1 MAETSILVADDEP
14 FIVRLLTF
22 VLRKRGF
29 SVAEARDGEEALDL
43 VRAKRP
49 KIAFVDAMMPKM
61 NGYELCRA
69 IKKDPDLRDT
79 HLIMLTAKGQD
90 SDRDRGLEAGA
101 DEYMT
106 KPFSPSQVLQRVTE
120 ILQPFEG

>member
-22 VLRKRGF
+22 VLKKQGYA
-29 SVAEARDGEEALDL
+29 VAEARDGEEALGL
-43 VRAKRP
+43 VRAQRP
-49 KIAFVDAMMPKM
+49 KIAFVDVMMPKM
-61 NGYELCRA
+61 NGYELCQT
-69 IKKDPDLRDT
+69 IKADPELHDT
-79 HLIMLTAKGQD
+79 YLIMLTAKGQD

-106 KPFSPSQVLQRVTE
+106 KPFSPSQVIERVTE
-120 ILQPFEG
+120 ILQSLER